1 MKNLGSILNWVKLKP
16 SDDKEKKKWS
26 RFGNELVTFGM
37 TVGKCIYCKMEVNN
51 NVITALQGSE
61 D

>member
-1 MKNLGSILNWVKLKP
+1 MKNWGSILNWVKLKP
-16 SDDKEKKKWS
+16 SDDKEKKWS

-37 TVGKCIYCKMEVNN
+37 TMGKCVYCKMKVNN
-51 NVITALQGSE
+51 NVITALQDSE